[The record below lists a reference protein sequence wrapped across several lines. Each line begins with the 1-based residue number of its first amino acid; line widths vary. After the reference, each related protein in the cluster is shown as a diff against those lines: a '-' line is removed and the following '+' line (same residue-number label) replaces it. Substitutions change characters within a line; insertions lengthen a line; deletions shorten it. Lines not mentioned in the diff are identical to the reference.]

1 VSHGECVRDR
11 AAVDIQPRR
20 AESRGLDLPFVTWNG
35 LNVACATNR
44 PDLNIE
50 PREAKMPILRV
61 VVDRIRSADRGW
73 HRLRRR
79 EPSGCLISLKQRS
92 LGAVWSLLPRGVQL
106 GGRVRDLSLG
116 MHNLYI

>member
-44 PDLNIE
+44 PDLILE

-61 VVDRIRSADRGW
+61 VVDRTRSADRGW

-79 EPSGCLISLKQRS
+79 EPLWMSHISEAAVAGSCLVAPAKRCAARYTGARS
-92 LGAVWSLLPRGVQL
+92 FSWDA
-106 GGRVRDLSLG
+106 
-116 MHNLYI
+116 